1 MNVRKLI
8 FAGSATALGLGL
20 AGIPAVAVADD
31 PPSKA
36 SPTRPTVTHSAGTFT
51 VTLPGVGSLSF
62 GVDPTSGAL
71 TALTVTPTPGSG
83 FVAGAPMPIE
93 EGFQV
98 LFTGTSGSQ
107 LLEVK
112 VDRDEDV
119 TEVKAEVESPPAA
132 AQAGATPGQDRDGDR
147 DADRDTDQG
156 DDHGND
162 NGVDNDQDETSVTT
176 IPGAPIGGD
185 HDGMGPHG
193 ADGGQAPPHTTP
205 NTNGDRSASSNDGPG
220 RGASSSPGGPG
231 DHGSDGS
238 GIRLGEQSG
247 RPGRPGRLRLLR
259 VGSLTL
265 AEASPNSR
273 RRECRQLPA
282 GGFTSRFSVVCAR
295 SPSSPQRA
303 AEVPRVTAPPRRH
316 RVHRR
321 RRSPQHPS
329 D

>member
-1 MNVRKLI
+1 MNVRKFI

-36 SPTRPTVTHSAGTFT
+36 SPTQPTVTHSAGTFT

-71 TALTVTPTPGSG
+71 SAITVTPTPGSD
-83 FVAGAPMPIE
+83 FVAGAPMSIE

-119 TEVKAEVESPPAA
+119 TEVKAEVESPPPA
-132 AQAGATPGQDRDGDR
+132 AQPGATPGEDRDGDR
-147 DADRDTDQG
+147 DADQG

-162 NGVDNDQDETSVTT
+162 NGVDNDQDEASATT

-185 HDGMGPHG
+185 HDGMDSHG
-193 ADGGQAPPHTTP
+193 GDGGQAPPHTTP
-205 NTNGDRSASSNDGPG
+205 GTNGDQSASSNSGPG

-238 GIRLGEQSG
+238 GSG
-247 RPGRPGRLRLLR
+247 SG
-259 VGSLTL
+259 
-265 AEASPNSR
+265 
-273 RRECRQLPA
+273 
-282 GGFTSRFSVVCAR
+282 
-295 SPSSPQRA
+295 SSPGG
-303 AEVPRVTAPPRRH
+303 PGG
-316 RVHRR
+316 
-321 RRSPQHPS
+321 SGGSGGS
-329 D
+329 DSSGSGH